1 MELQESGAAMGIMYR
16 DSLPDLQL
24 LMREMTHR
32 ISNEFTSAISL
43 VAVTASRCGNE
54 EVKDALAGVREHLE
68 QYARVHHALRMPEPG
83 VPIDASSH
91 LRELCRSVSHSKL
104 SAWNI
109 ELVFIDHPMLL
120 ASERCWLL
128 ALVLYELVT
137 NSARHAFGRSG
148 GQIRVELMERAG
160 IARCIVSDDGAATGG
175 GRRRGGLEIIN
186 SLVESLQGTIEQQ
199 FGPSGSVSVVTFPL
213 ETGFDWKRHR

>member
-1 MELQESGAAMGIMYR
+1 MELQESSAAMGMIYR
-16 DSLPDLQL
+16 DSLPALQL
-24 LMREMTHR
+24 IMREMTHR

-43 VAVTASRCGNE
+43 VAVTASRCGNA

-83 VPIDASSH
+83 ILIDASGH
-91 LRELCRSVSHSKL
+91 LRELCRSISHSKL

-128 ALVLYELVT
+128 ALVVYELVT

-148 GQIRVELMERAG
+148 GRIRVELTERAG
-160 IARCIVSDDGAATGG
+160 IAHCIVSDDGATAGG
-175 GRRRGGLEIIN
+175 GRRRGGLEIIK

-199 FGPSGSVSVVTFPL
+199 FGPSGSASVVTFPL
-213 ETGFDWKRHR
+213 ENDFEWQGHR